1 MALIQ
6 ISDPDKVISQKKQ
19 FSVGIDLGTTNS
31 LIAECTNGEISFFED
46 NQSKLIP
53 SVIYESNNKLQVG
66 SSKNKESIKSIK
78 RLIGLTSNQTSNINF
93 KNMNLD
99 LKGDLPLVCINNQ
112 KLSAI
117 EISSKILSHLCN
129 VALKFKKT

>member
-6 ISDPDKVISQKKQ
+6 ISDPDKGSSQKKQ

-31 LIAECTNGEISFFED
+31 LIAECTNGEISFED
-46 NQSKLIP
+46 NHSKLIP

-66 SSKNKESIKSIK
+66 SSKNKELVKSIK
-78 RLIGLTSNQTSNINF
+78 RLIGLTSDETSNINF

-112 KLSAI
+112 KL
-117 EISSKILSHLCN
+117 CN
-129 VALKFKKT
+129 